1 MQYLSSTTGQKSV
14 NEVLIK
20 QRPCIWIATGK
31 V

>member
-20 QRPCIWIATGK
+20 QRPCI
-31 V
+31 